1 MGIGAGFFLTGA
13 YSNNKAVIFVMEWL
27 TNLLCVSGPL
37 IYGPCKA
44 LRCSPGLFMLFGDLK
59 GLVVNPVFMTVPESA
74 AGPQGL
80 QPLVM
85 K

>member
-1 MGIGAGFFLTGA
+1 
-13 YSNNKAVIFVMEWL
+13 
-27 TNLLCVSGPL
+27 
-37 IYGPCKA
+37 
-44 LRCSPGLFMLFGDLK
+44 MLFGDLK